1 MENKKTIKIEELKK
15 YFESLKNTYIVNIAE
30 NKNGVFKEYKYF
42 TIERNNYY
50 YYIEF
55 NNNFVNNTFLKI
67 TITAYKKI
75 AFNRKC
81 QIRFPQVIYNL
92 KDCLN
97 YMKETEK
104 KNFSLKDV
112 YNQSV
117 SFDFDKYK
125 KINEK
130 EYKNIFERINL
141 GYREKEILKNIKTAE
156 IIQNDG
162 IYKVYKI
169 IDYKNNYFEIDVKHL
184 KIVG

>member
-1 MENKKTIKIEELKK
+1 MKKIKIEDLKK

-42 TIERNNYY
+42 TIERNNFY
-50 YYIEF
+50 YYIDF
-55 NNNFVNNTFLKI
+55 NNNFVNDTFLNI

-75 AFNRKC
+75 AFNKKR
-81 QIRFPQVIYNL
+81 QIRYPQTIYSL
-92 KDCLN
+92 KDCLT
-97 YMKETEK
+97 YIKETEK
-104 KNFSLKDV
+104 KDYFLKDV

-125 KINEK
+125 KTNEK
-130 EYKNIFERINL
+130 EYKNIFERISL

-169 IDYKNNYFEIDVKHL
+169 IDNKNNYFEIEVNQS